1 MSWRIATP
9 IAMKYAWHD
18 NYMDRSRGS
27 SGFLPERTRESAD
40 RDAGYEVDEGSSTYA
55 KNIRDDIAFTVRA
68 RISGVRA
75 KHHRFHGGTCSRPAG
90 IRSSERHGHGDGIG
104 KESRDQHE
112 IHRAG
117 RIQSG
122 GSSARKLHH
131 QGGGARI

>member
-1 MSWRIATP
+1 MLGTTTIWTEVAGRAAFRPNARGNQRTATQ
-9 IAMKYAWHD
+9 
-18 NYMDRSRGS
+18 
-27 SGFLPERTRESAD
+27 
-40 RDAGYEVDEGSSTYA
+40 GYEVDEGSSTYA